1 MHAADPLTK
10 IGLMTCLEESPQITL
25 TAMAEAMTV
34 VVAVKA
40 VDSSA
45 LELLRGLPA
54 PAGSRFVLVVSGGWH
69 ADPAAVAA
77 HGIRAVLWRAE
88 VDAAALARAVC
99 DVVAGRAYL
108 PPVVQGRL
116 MDQMDRI
123 QREVLGPRGLTA
135 SGLSSREIT
144 VLQLLSEGFTLPEIA
159 AKLSYS
165 ERTIKNILSA
175 VQIRLGQRNRV
186 QAVSYAIRSG
196 LI

>member
-1 MHAADPLTK
+1 VYAADPLTK

-25 TAMAEAMTV
+25 TVMEEAETV

-54 PAGSRFVLVVSGGWH
+54 LPGSRFVLVVSGGWH
-69 ADPAAVAA
+69 TDPAAVAK
-77 HGIRAVLWRAE
+77 HGIRAVLRRAE
-88 VDAAALARAVC
+88 LDAAALVRAVC
-99 DVVAGRAYL
+99 DVGAGLAYL

-116 MDQMDRI
+116 LDQMDRI

-144 VLQLLSEGFTLPEIA
+144 VLQLLSEGFTLSEIA
-159 AKLSYS
+159 SKLSYS

-175 VQIRLGQRNRV
+175 VQIRLGLRNRV
-186 QAVSYAIRSG
+186 QVVSYAIRNA

>member
-1 MHAADPLTK
+1 
-10 IGLMTCLEESPQITL
+10 MTCLEERPQITL
-25 TAMAEAMTV
+25 TAMGEAETV

-54 PAGSRFVLVVSGGWH
+54 LAGSRFVLVVSGGWH
-69 ADPAAVAA
+69 ADPAAVVE

-88 VDAAALARAVC
+88 LDAAALVRAVC

-116 MDQMDRI
+116 LDQMDRI

-144 VLQLLSEGFTLPEIA
+144 VLRLLSEGFTLSEIA
-159 AKLSYS
+159 TELSYS

-175 VQIRLGQRNRV
+175 IQIRLGLRNRV
-186 QAVSYAIRSG
+186 QVVSYAIRNA

>member
-1 MHAADPLTK
+1 VYAADPLTK
-10 IGLMTCLEESPQITL
+10 IGLMTCLEKSPQITL
-25 TAMAEAMTV
+25 TAMGEAETV

-54 PAGSRFVLVVSGGWH
+54 PAGNRFVLVASDGWH
-69 ADPAAVAA
+69 TDPAVVAA

-88 VDAAALARAVC
+88 VNAAALVRAVG
-99 DVVAGRAYL
+99 DVVAGRAHL

-116 MDQMDRI
+116 LDQMDRI
-123 QREVLGPRGLTA
+123 QREVLGPKGLTA

-144 VLQLLSEGFTLPEIA
+144 VLRLLSEGLTLSEIA
-159 AKLSYS
+159 AKLSYA

-175 VQIRLGQRNRV
+175 VQTRLGLRNRV